1 MLREE
6 VVEDEAEKTAWD
18 LVAKDPDCHIMNK
31 GIPCFT
37 AFSLLLCFTD
47 NSVLFFF

>member
-6 VVEDEAEKTAWD
+6 AVEDEAGKTAWD
-18 LVAKDPDCHIMNK
+18 LVAKDPDCHIVHK

-37 AFSLLLCFTD
+37 AFSLLLCLTD
-47 NSVLFFF
+47 NSGFFF